1 MNRLEQTHWVA
12 ALFHPEKAP
21 LTMFATEDAERFRVY
36 QNNIIVSLIDS
47 LVDSFP
53 TLVRLLGEDYFRAVA
68 REFVQANPPRSPV
81 MAEYGT
87 QLPSYLKGFL
97 PLEKL
102 PYLADVARL
111 ELARI
116 ACFHAADSATLSA
129 EDFTSLSIEAL
140 LSATF
145 VLNPSL
151 RLVVSEHPI
160 FKLWHSQIHDSR
172 IPEPA
177 DWRCEEV
184 ICWRRKNVVITQQ
197 LQLGGALFLKA
208 LMNGQTLET
217 AWSVA
222 STENPAFN
230 LTDAINSL
238 INQPLIVNIIH

>member
-87 QLPSYLKGFL
+87 QLPSYLDGFL

-140 LSATF
+140 LSAAF
-145 VLNPSL
+145 VLNPSI
-151 RLVVSEHPI
+151 RLVDSEHPV
-160 FKLWHSQIHDSR
+160 FKLWHSQIHDSP
-172 IPEPA
+172 IPALA
-177 DWRCEEV
+177 DWRGEDV
-184 ICWRRKNVVITQQ
+184 MCWRRKNLVMTKP
-197 LQLGGALFLKA
+197 LQCGGALFLKT
-208 LMNGQTLET
+208 LIDGQTLEE
-217 AWSVA
+217 AWRAA
-222 STENPAFN
+222 SAKDPGFN
-230 LTDAINSL
+230 LTEAISSL
-238 INQPLIVNIIH
+238 VHEQLTVSIIY

>member
-21 LTMFATEDAERFRVY
+21 LTMFATEDAERFVVY

-53 TLVRLLGEDYFRAVA
+53 ALVQLLGENYFHAVA
-68 REFVQANPPRSPV
+68 REFVQENPPNSPV

-87 QLPSYLKGFL
+87 QLPGYLEGFL
-97 PLEKL
+97 PLEML

-140 LSATF
+140 LSASF

-160 FKLWHSQIHDSR
+160 FKLWHSQIHDSP
-172 IPEPA
+172 IPALA
-177 DWRCEEV
+177 DWRGEEV
-184 ICWRRKNVVITQQ
+184 ICLRRKNVVITKQ
-197 LQLGGALFLKA
+197 LQLGGALFLKT
-208 LMNGQTLET
+208 LINGQTLEE
-217 AWSVA
+217 AWKAA
-222 STENPAFN
+222 SAKDPGFN
-230 LTDAINSL
+230 LTEALGSL
-238 INQPLIVNIIH
+238 VNEQLTVSIIY

>member
-53 TLVRLLGEDYFRAVA
+53 VLVRLLGEDYFRAVA
-68 REFVQANPPRSPV
+68 REFVQANPPRSPI

-87 QLPSYLKGFL
+87 QLPSYLDGFL

-129 EDFTSLSIEAL
+129 EDFTLLSIEAL
-140 LSATF
+140 LSASF

-151 RLVVSEHPI
+151 QLVVSEHPI

-172 IPEPA
+172 IPEPT
-177 DWRCEEV
+177 DWRGEEV
-184 ICWRRKNVVITQQ
+184 ICWRRKNIVMTKQ
-197 LQLGGALFLKA
+197 LQLGGALFLKT
-208 LMNGQTLET
+208 LINGQTLEE
-217 AWSVA
+217 AWKSA
-222 STENPAFN
+222 SAKDPGFN
-230 LTDAINSL
+230 LTEALSSL
-238 INQPLIVNIIH
+238 VHEQLTVSIIY